1 MMEMIQ
7 GIWDSAF
14 ALVAGMMVGILACKL
29 GVIDWAIGLFV
40 KR

>member
-14 ALVAGMMVGILACKL
+14 ALVAGLMVGSLACKV
-29 GVIDWAIGLFV
+29 GVIDWAFGLFV